1 MTTARTVH
9 VSPDPERLAEDAADW
24 LCRRVAE
31 TEGRFSIA
39 LSGGSTPKR
48 LYQLLAEP
56 KRVTRFAWDR
66 VHWFWG
72 DERFVPPD
80 HADSNERMV
89 RDALLSHVPVPAENI
104 HPVPTVGLTP
114 AEAATAYARTLK
126 AYYGAEDLS
135 AEKPLF
141 DVVLLGLG
149 DDGHTASLFPGAAAL
164 AETTAWTAAVIG
176 AKPEPR
182 ITLTYPALAA
192 SRDVV
197 FLVAGTAKTAM
208 VKAIFAGEDYP
219 AGRVTTQGRMTWML
233 DKAAAGED
241 AAD

>member
-1 MTTARTVH
+1 MPMARTVR

-24 LCRRVAE
+24 LCRRASE
-31 TEGRFSIA
+31 SSGRFSIA

-56 KRVTRFAWDR
+56 ERAASFPWEL

-89 RDALLSHVPVPAENI
+89 REALLSQVPVPAENI

-114 AEAATAYARTLK
+114 AEAATAYERTLRDFH
-126 AYYGAEDLS
+126 GADALS

-141 DVVLLGLG
+141 DIVLLGLG
-149 DDGHTASLFPGAAAL
+149 DDGHTASLFPGTDAL
-164 AETTAWTAAVIG
+164 EEQTAWTAAVIG

-197 FLVAGTAKTAM
+197 FLVAGKAKAAM

-219 AGRVTTQGRMTWML
+219 AARVATLGRMTWML
-233 DKAAAGED
+233 DQAASGEHATD
-241 AAD
+241 